1 MEEQSRA
8 QESLKR
14 RMDKLKDSIQ
24 KANKAV
30 EIERQKNV
38 DLLNLIFPALVAK
51 QLWLGK
57 AVRARQYDDVTMLF
71 SDIVGFT
78 SICSSA
84 SPMAII
90 NMLNELYTQFDV
102 FCGEIDV
109 YKVSLEAFKLIP
121 VNHFYHNH
129 RRKQSVMLIVLHRVF
144 IVAPNIMQF
153 LLHSWR

>member
-24 KANKAV
+24 KANQAV
-30 EIERQKNV
+30 EIERSKNV
-38 DLLNLIFPALVAK
+38 DLLNLIFPANVAR

-57 AVRARQYDDVTMLF
+57 VVSARQYDDVTMLF

-78 SICSSA
+78 SICSTA

-90 NMLNELYTQFDV
+90 NMLNELYTQFDI
-102 FCGEIDV
+102 FCGEVDV
-109 YKVSLEAFKLIP
+109 YKVDKISFT
-121 VNHFYHNH
+121 
-129 RRKQSVMLIVLHRVF
+129 
-144 IVAPNIMQF
+144 
-153 LLHSWR
+153 